1 MLKQRLKLIKLIEA
15 LAHLLRTNLLPED
28 YMLTMKA
35 RTARQILRQRMFF
48 VRLQTM
54 TNNRIITLLD
64 KYQEKLKNYQFLK
77 NTDIFINKAIKL
89 LKENVFFILSEKEKH
104 ILSQDLNLLES
115 LKERIK
121 ASDDFFKKL
130 REDGE
135 RISHLKTIPG
145 IGNFFATL
153 IVFEVDDINRFANYK
168 KFHGYMGLITSTY
181 LSGNRTFHGRL
192 TK

>member
-1 MLKQRLKLIKLIEA
+1 
-15 LAHLLRTNLLPED
+15 
-28 YMLTMKA
+28 MLTMKA

-54 TNNRIITLLD
+54 TKNRIITLLD

-168 KFHGYMGLITSTY
+168 KFHDYMGLIPSTY